1 MKFLSYIESP
11 VLFKEK
17 HLYSD
22 TLPTKYQIKLKKK
35 EISAQQMYSCLL
47 K

>member
-17 HLYSD
+17 HLYSN

-35 EISAQQMYSCLL
+35 RNILAPNKYIVVF
-47 K
+47 